1 MCRWIAY
8 VGEPVFVEDFVCVPC
23 QSLIAQSM
31 RSREAHSEM
40 NADGFG
46 LGWYGERS
54 TPGVFRDIR
63 PAWSDEN
70 LKSLAHQIRAPLYF
84 AHVRASTG
92 TATTRANCHPFSHG
106 RHLFMHNGQIGGFDK
121 VRRRIEG
128 LIPDHL
134 YDARSGTTDSEAI
147 FLMMIGDGLA
157 DDPKGACDRLIATVD
172 RLQTAATVAEPFRFT
187 AAWSDGQ
194 TIYAVRYGSDL
205 KPPSLYTKSLDDGT
219 GTLVVSE
226 PLDDVRDGWKSVPPQ
241 SFVTVSKAG
250 VRIEPLAPVVALAEF
265 A

>member
-106 RHLFMHNGQIGGFDK
+106 RHMFMHNGQIGGFDRIK
-121 VRRRIEG
+121 RRIEG
-128 LIPDHL
+128 LIPDDL
-134 YDARSGTTDSEAI
+134 YIHRSGATDSEAL
-147 FLMMIGDGLA
+147 FLALMGRGFGGGI
-157 DDPKGACDRLIATVD
+157 V
-172 RLQTAATVAEPFRFT
+172 AAVAALLNEVVALMRQAGIAEPLRFT
-187 AAWSDGQ
+187 AALTDGRDVHAFRWASDDR
-194 TIYAVRYGSDL
+194 A
-205 KPPSLYTKSLDDGT
+205 PSLYWREDG
-219 GTLVVSE
+219 GDLVIVSE
-226 PLDDVRDGWKSVPPQ
+226 PLDDARGQWREVP
-241 SFVTVSKAG
+241 KGCA
-250 VRIEPLAPVVALAEF
+250 VVARHGRPVEMACLNA
-265 A
+265 AMQAAA